1 MRLMTTKELNK
12 IFSLRQSRS
21 VKSRVRKK
29 NHKRAMKQLDKYG
42 LVTVDMLRKI
52 SRNAEGDATLCEKC
66 QKETQAIVDRV
77 ILYLN
82 RDRID

>member
-12 IFSLRQSRS
+12 VFSLRQSKR

-29 NHKRAMKQLDKYG
+29 NHKRAMKYLDKYG

-52 SRNAEGDATLCEKC
+52 PCNAEGDATLCEEC
-66 QKETQAIVDRV
+66 QKEV
-77 ILYLN
+77 
-82 RDRID
+82 